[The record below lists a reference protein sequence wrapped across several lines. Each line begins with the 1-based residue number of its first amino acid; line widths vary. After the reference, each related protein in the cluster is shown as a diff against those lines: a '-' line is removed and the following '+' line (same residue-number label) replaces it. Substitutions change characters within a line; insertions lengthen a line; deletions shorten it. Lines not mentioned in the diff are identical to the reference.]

1 MTPASEALLAY
12 TLTTDPD
19 PIETGRPATLRLVAR
34 GGDTPAYCRRITL
47 GVPTGTGA
55 GALTDNPAA
64 ISPAPVQGGGHQDQ
78 GGGWTIA
85 RATPAGRA
93 DFTATPTAARGWLA
107 GVTPLTLELGT
118 IAVNG
123 ALGGTALTVIEET
136 SANGTDWATRTIELA
151 VPKFPADFVFRHFAP
166 DEIHVPNGDPVRLT
180 WQGSPATYTMRWG
193 RQGECDVSDAKE
205 WVSPSLYDTTTFRL
219 AATLPGST
227 AERVLTTTVT
237 VFRPHLRV
245 RDLSARRNVHMIGA
259 DQRLDPPQPDRPLR
273 LRAGTDGILVG
284 HVKAKAGAAP
294 AAISVTTAAGT
305 TVEYAQTF
313 TSDNQD
319 TSRVP
324 AETPFHVP
332 IRRGATVD
340 ITAVGTDADDF
351 GLTWLPLGTGR
362 LDPAH

>member
-1 MTPASEALLAY
+1 MTPAPEPLLAY
-12 TLTTDPD
+12 TLTTTPD
-19 PIETGRPATLRLVAR
+19 PIRIGAPATLRLVAR
-34 GGDTPAYCRRITL
+34 GGAAPAYCRRITL

-64 ISPAPVQGGGHQDQ
+64 ITTAPVQGGGHQDQ

-85 RATPAGRA
+85 RSTPPGRA
-93 DFTATPTAARGWLA
+93 DFTAIPTAGRGWLA
-107 GVTPLTLELGT
+107 GVTPLTLELGA
-118 IAVNG
+118 IAVNA
-123 ALGGTALTVIEET
+123 ALGGTALTVTEET
-136 SANGTDWATRTIELA
+136 SADGTDWATRTTELP
-151 VPKFPADFVFRHFAP
+151 VPKFSADFVFRYFAP
-166 DEIHVPNGDPVRLT
+166 DEIHVPNGDSVRLT

-193 RQGECDVSDAKE
+193 RRGECDVGDTRE
-205 WVSPSLYDTTTFRL
+205 WTSPPLHDTTTFRL
-219 AATLPGST
+219 TATQPGST

-245 RDLSARRNVHMIGA
+245 RDLSARRNVRMIGA
-259 DQRLDPPQPDRPLR
+259 DQRLDPPPPDRPLR

-294 AAISVTTAAGT
+294 AAISVTAGGT
-305 TVEYAQTF
+305 TAEYAQTF
-313 TSDNQD
+313 TSDNRD

-332 IRRGATVD
+332 VRRGATLD
-340 ITAVGTDADDF
+340 ITTEGTADDDF

-362 LDPAH
+362 LDPAD